1 MSYTKKTNTETNN
14 TNNTEN
20 KVSETKTQQKIF
32 LPEDTIPCRSIVSG
46 GLYIEG
52 SRSHILYS
60 WADCGDVVDVEY
72 RDLIYLVRTRE
83 NANIYLPRIIIE
95 DEDFVEQN
103 KSVKDLYESMYEVS
117 DLNEILELPIPQM
130 IDTIKKL
137 PNGAKES
144 VKGIA
149 STLIESHM
157 LDSVHRIKA
166 LDEIFGTKMLLTLV
180 QE

>member
-1 MSYTKKTNTETNN
+1 MTYTKKITTANDAVK
-14 TNNTEN
+14 TEN
-20 KVSETKTQQKIF
+20 KVSEEKTQQKAF
-32 LPEDTIPCRSIVSG
+32 SPEDTIPCRSIVSG

-52 SRSHILYS
+52 NRSHILYS

-130 IDTIKKL
+130 VDTIKRL
-137 PNGAKES
+137 PKGAKES

-149 STLIESHM
+149 STLIESHI
-157 LDSVHRIKA
+157 LDSVHKIKA